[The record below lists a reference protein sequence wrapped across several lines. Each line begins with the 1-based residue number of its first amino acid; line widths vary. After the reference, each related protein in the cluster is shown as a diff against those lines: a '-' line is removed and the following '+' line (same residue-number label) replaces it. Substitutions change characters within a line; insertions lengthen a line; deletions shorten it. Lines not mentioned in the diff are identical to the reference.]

1 MPVGQK
7 PATTKEEEVLTC
19 KKEEW
24 SWGYVTFRRIA
35 LRSTD
40 AALLR
45 EVCRDVRTE
54 PSLLPVPPNKS
65 CHPPSTNTKD
75 QARLDIVAT
84 ELWKLLK
91 EHILFLFKEYLSVSY
106 LLFSC
111 RLRFF

>member
-1 MPVGQK
+1 MQERV
-7 PATTKEEEVLTC
+7 
-19 KKEEW
+19 
-24 SWGYVTFRRIA
+24 SWGYVRRIA
-35 LRSTD
+35 LRDTD

-54 PSLLPVPPNKS
+54 PSLLPVPTNKS

-84 ELWKLLK
+84 GLWELLK

-111 RLRFF
+111 RLRFFND